1 MLIASDLDA
10 NGNELLIEAVPA
22 CNHVLA
28 GVLEKSI

>member
-10 NGNELLIEAVPA
+10 NGNELLIEAVTA
-22 CNHVLA
+22 SNQVFA